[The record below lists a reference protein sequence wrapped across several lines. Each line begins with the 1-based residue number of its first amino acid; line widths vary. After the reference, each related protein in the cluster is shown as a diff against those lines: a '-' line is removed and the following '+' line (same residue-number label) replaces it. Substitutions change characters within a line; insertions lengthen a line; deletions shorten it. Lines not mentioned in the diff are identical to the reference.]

1 MKGKSFPLPSLKNL
15 SVKRCF
21 AKMCTISILASH
33 TILEEGL
40 KHCHS
45 RGQSPSIT
53 TQKATNLSLSSVLI
67 TDTVTSD
74 GHKNNRK
81 SLVQYAFSGFGE
93 RVRGLEMVTA
103 ALRICCKLWFS
114 SA

>member
-1 MKGKSFPLPSLKNL
+1 
-15 SVKRCF
+15 
-21 AKMCTISILASH
+21 MCTISILASQ

-67 TDTVTSD
+67 TDIVTSD
-74 GHKNNRK
+74 GRKKNNRK
-81 SLVQYAFSGFGE
+81 SLVQYSFSGFGE
-93 RVRGLEMVTA
+93 RVRDLEMVTA
-103 ALRICCKLWFS
+103 ALRICCRLWFF
-114 SA
+114 SAE